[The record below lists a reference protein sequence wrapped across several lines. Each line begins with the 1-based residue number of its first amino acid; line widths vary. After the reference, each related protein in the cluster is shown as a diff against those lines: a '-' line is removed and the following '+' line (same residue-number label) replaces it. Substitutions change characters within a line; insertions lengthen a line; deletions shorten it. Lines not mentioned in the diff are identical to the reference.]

1 MGIPLTL
8 ISGYLGTGKTTL
20 INNLLRTTKKK
31 IALLVNDFG
40 DVNIDE
46 SLIEART
53 ESVMSI
59 AGGCVCCSY
68 GNELIET
75 LESMSSSKFLPDHIV
90 LEASGIALP
99 SKIIQTISLMD
110 FLSFH
115 GTVLLTDASRLT
127 SQLND
132 VYISDTISLQ
142 IEQHD
147 LLVLNKTDLL
157 SEDELSDCIDTVS
170 KRFEIRKFLKTVN
183 AHIEEKDMLLDF
195 DPSERDKSDKI
206 KLEKKQEHGFI
217 SSTIKPTGTIN
228 TDALSMLLQDPIYN
242 IERAKGFFKNNKGE
256 VCTIQYDGLTLRIEK
271 TEKNEKESVFVVIG
285 KKNFYNEKK
294 FVEKLNGIQTQ

>member
-53 ESVMSI
+53 ESVLNI

-75 LESMSSSKFLPDHIV
+75 LESMNSNEILPDHIV

-242 IERAKGFFKNNKGE
+242 IERAKGFFKNKTGE
-256 VCTIQYDGLTLRIEK
+256 ACTIQYDGLTLEIKK
-271 TEKNEKESVFVVIG
+271 TENEKDPVFVVIG
-285 KKNFYNEKK
+285 KKNFYNEKE
-294 FVEKLNGIQTQ
+294 FVEKLKSIQTQ

>member
-242 IERAKGFFKNNKGE
+242 IERAKGFFKNKRGE
-256 VCTIQYDGLTLRIEK
+256 ACTIQYDGLTLEIKK
-271 TEKNEKESVFVVIG
+271 TENEKDPVFVVIG
-285 KKNFYNEKK
+285 RKNFYNEKE
-294 FVEKLNGIQTQ
+294 FVEKLKSIQTQ

>member
-20 INNLLRTTKKK
+20 INQLLRTTKKK

-46 SLIEART
+46 SLIESRT
-53 ESVMSI
+53 DSLLSI

-75 LESMSSSKFLPDHIV
+75 LESMNSSEILPDHIV

-99 SKIIQTISLMD
+99 SKIIQTVSLMN

-115 GTVLLTDASRLT
+115 GTVLLADASRIQA
-127 SQLND
+127 QLND
-132 VYISDTISLQ
+132 VYISDTIRLQ
-142 IEQHD
+142 IQEHD
-147 LLVLNKTDLL
+147 LLVLNKTDLIGEEDL
-157 SEDELSDCIDTVS
+157 SNCMDVL
-170 KRFEIRKFLKTVN
+170 LKNFQIKKLLTTVN

-195 DPSERDKSDKI
+195 VPNEKHKGNEI
-206 KLEKKQEHGFI
+206 KLEKKMGHGFI
-217 SSTIKPTGTIN
+217 SSTIKPTGTIDA
-228 TDALSMLLQDPIYN
+228 DALGTLFRNPTYN
-242 IERAKGFFKNNKGE
+242 IERVKGFFKNKDGE
-256 VCTIQYDGLTLRIEK
+256 ACEIQYDGLTLKIEK
-271 TEKNEKESVFVVIG
+271 TKIKNDLVFVVIG
-285 KKNFYNEKK
+285 RKNFYNEQE
-294 FVEKLNGIQTQ
+294 FIEKLNSIQTQ

>member
-20 INNLLRTTKKK
+20 INQLLRTTKKK

-46 SLIEART
+46 SLIESRT
-53 ESVMSI
+53 DSLLSI

-75 LESMSSSKFLPDHIV
+75 LESMNSSEILPDHIV

-99 SKIIQTISLMD
+99 SKIIQTVSLMN

-115 GTVLLTDASRLT
+115 GTVLLTDASRIQA
-127 SQLND
+127 QLND
-132 VYISDTISLQ
+132 VYISDTIKLQ
-142 IEQHD
+142 IQEHD
-147 LLVLNKTDLL
+147 LLVLNKTDLIGEEDL
-157 SEDELSDCIDTVS
+157 SNCMDVL
-170 KRFEIRKFLKTVN
+170 LKNFQIKKLLTTVN

-195 DPSERDKSDKI
+195 VPNEKHKGNEI
-206 KLEKKQEHGFI
+206 KLEKKMGHGFI
-217 SSTIKPTGTIN
+217 SSTIKPTGTIDA
-228 TDALSMLLQDPIYN
+228 DALGTLFRNPTYN
-242 IERAKGFFKNNKGE
+242 IERAKGFFKNKDGE
-256 VCTIQYDGLTLRIEK
+256 ACEIQYDGLTLKIEK
-271 TEKNEKESVFVVIG
+271 TRIENDLVFVVIG
-285 KKNFYNEKK
+285 RKNFYNEQEFIK
-294 FVEKLNGIQTQ
+294 KLNSIQTQ

>member
-53 ESVMSI
+53 ESVLSI

-75 LESMSSSKFLPDHIV
+75 LESMNSNELLPDHIV

-115 GTVLLTDASRLT
+115 GTVLLTDASRLR

-132 VYISDTISLQ
+132 LYISDTISLQ

-157 SEDELSDCIDTVS
+157 EEDELLNCIDTLS

-183 AHIEEKDMLLDF
+183 AYIEEEDMLLDF
-195 DPSERDKSDKI
+195 GPSHKI
-206 KLEKKQEHGFI
+206 NLEKKQEHGFI
-217 SSTIKPTGTIN
+217 SSTIKPTGTMN
-228 TDALSMLLQDPIYN
+228 AEALSTLLRDPVYN
-242 IERAKGFFKNNKGE
+242 IERAKGFFKNKKGE
-256 VCTIQYDGLTLRIEK
+256 VCTIQYDGLTLEIEK
-271 TEKNEKESVFVVIG
+271 TENEKEPVFVVIG
-285 KKNFYNEKK
+285 KRNFYNEKD
-294 FVEKLNGIQTQ
+294 FIEKLRGIQTL

>member
-20 INNLLRTTKKK
+20 INNLLRTTNKR

-75 LESMSSSKFLPDHIV
+75 LESMSSSEFLPDHIV

-99 SKIIQTISLMD
+99 SKIIQTISLMN

-115 GTVLLTDASRLT
+115 GTVLLTDASRLQA
-127 SQLND
+127 QLND

-170 KRFEIRKFLKTVN
+170 KRFEIRKLLKTVN

-242 IERAKGFFKNNKGE
+242 IERAKGYFKDNKGE
-256 VCTIQYDGLTLRIEK
+256 VCVIQYDGLTLEIKK
-271 TEKNEKESVFVVIG
+271 TENEKDPVFVVIG
-285 KKNFYNEKK
+285 RKNFYNEKE
-294 FVEKLNGIQTQ
+294 FVEKLKSIQTQ

>member
-53 ESVMSI
+53 ESVLNI

-75 LESMSSSKFLPDHIV
+75 LESMNSNEILPDHIV

-110 FLSFH
+110 FLSFY
-115 GTVLLTDASRLT
+115 GTVLLTDASRLM

-157 SEDELSDCIDTVS
+157 KEAELLNCIDTIS

-183 AHIEEKDMLLDF
+183 AHIEEKDMLIDF
-195 DPSERDKSDKI
+195 GPSEKDKSDKI
-206 KLEKKQEHGFI
+206 KLEKKQEHEFI

-242 IERAKGFFKNNKGE
+242 IERAKGFFKNKKGE
-256 VCTIQYDGLTLRIEK
+256 ACTIQYDGLTLEIKK
-271 TEKNEKESVFVVIG
+271 TENEKDPVFVVIG
-285 KKNFYNEKK
+285 RKNFYNEKE
-294 FVEKLNGIQTQ
+294 FVEKLNSIQTQ

>member
-20 INNLLRTTKKK
+20 INQLLRTTKKK

-46 SLIEART
+46 SLIESRT
-53 ESVMSI
+53 DSLLSI

-75 LESMSSSKFLPDHIV
+75 LESMNSSEIQPDHIV

-99 SKIIQTISLMD
+99 SKIIQTVSLMN

-115 GTVLLTDASRLT
+115 GTVLLADASRIQA
-127 SQLND
+127 QLND
-132 VYISDTISLQ
+132 VYISDTIRLQ
-142 IEQHD
+142 IQEHD
-147 LLVLNKTDLL
+147 LLVLNKTDLIGEEDL
-157 SEDELSDCIDTVS
+157 SNCMDVL
-170 KRFEIRKFLKTVN
+170 LKNFQIKKLLTTVN

-195 DPSERDKSDKI
+195 VPNEKHKGNEI
-206 KLEKKQEHGFI
+206 KLEKKMGHGFI
-217 SSTIKPTGTIN
+217 SSTIKPTGTMD
-228 TDALSMLLQDPIYN
+228 TDALSTLLRNPTYN
-242 IERAKGFFKNNKGE
+242 IERAKGFFKNKNGE
-256 VCTIQYDGLTLRIEK
+256 ACEIQYDGLTLKIEK
-271 TEKNEKESVFVVIG
+271 TKIENDLVFVVIG
-285 KKNFYNEKK
+285 RKNFYNEQE
-294 FVEKLNGIQTQ
+294 FIEKLNSIQTQ

>member
-1 MGIPLTL
+1 MAIPLTL

-46 SLIEART
+46 SLIETRT
-53 ESVMSI
+53 DSVLSI

-75 LESMSSSKFLPDHIV
+75 LESMNANEILPDHIV

-99 SKIIQTISLMD
+99 SKIIQTISLME

-115 GTVLLTDASRLT
+115 GTVLLTDASRLR

-132 VYISDTISLQ
+132 LYISDTISLQ

-157 SEDELSDCIDTVS
+157 EEDELLNCIDTLS

-183 AHIEEKDMLLDF
+183 AYIEEEDMLLDF
-195 DPSERDKSDKI
+195 GPSHKI
-206 KLEKKQEHGFI
+206 NLEKKQEHGFI
-217 SSTIKPTGTIN
+217 SSTIKPTGTMN
-228 TDALSMLLQDPIYN
+228 AEALSTLLRDPVYN
-242 IERAKGFFKNNKGE
+242 IERAKGFFKNKKGE
-256 VCTIQYDGLTLRIEK
+256 VCTIQYDGLTLKIEK

-285 KKNFYNEKK
+285 KKNFYNEKE

>member
-20 INNLLRTTKKK
+20 INQLLRTTKKK

-46 SLIEART
+46 SLIESRT
-53 ESVMSI
+53 DSLLSI

-75 LESMSSSKFLPDHIV
+75 LESMNSSEIQPDHIV

-99 SKIIQTISLMD
+99 SKIIQTVSLMN

-115 GTVLLTDASRLT
+115 GTVLLADASRIQA
-127 SQLND
+127 QLND
-132 VYISDTISLQ
+132 VYISDTIRLQ
-142 IEQHD
+142 IQEHD
-147 LLVLNKTDLL
+147 LLVLNKTDLIGEEDL
-157 SEDELSDCIDTVS
+157 SNCMDVL
-170 KRFEIRKFLKTVN
+170 LKNFQIKKLLTTVN

-195 DPSERDKSDKI
+195 VPNEKYKGNEI
-206 KLEKKQEHGFI
+206 KLDKKMGHGFI
-217 SSTIKPTGTIN
+217 SSTIKATGTIDAN
-228 TDALSMLLQDPIYN
+228 ALSTLFRNPTYN
-242 IERAKGFFKNNKGE
+242 IERAKGFFKNKDGE
-256 VCTIQYDGLTLRIEK
+256 ACEIQYDGLTLKIEK
-271 TEKNEKESVFVVIG
+271 TKIENDLVFVVIG
-285 KKNFYNEKK
+285 RKNFYNEQE
-294 FVEKLNGIQTQ
+294 FIEKLNSIQTQ

>member
-53 ESVMSI
+53 DSVLSI

-75 LESMSSSKFLPDHIV
+75 LESMNSNEILPDHIV

-115 GTVLLTDASRLT
+115 GTVLLTDASRLR

-132 VYISDTISLQ
+132 LYISDTISLQ

-157 SEDELSDCIDTVS
+157 KEDELLNCIDTLS

-183 AHIEEKDMLLDF
+183 AYIEEEDMLLDF
-195 DPSERDKSDKI
+195 GPSHKI
-206 KLEKKQEHGFI
+206 NLEKKQEHGFI
-217 SSTIKPTGTIN
+217 SSTIKPTGTMN
-228 TDALSMLLQDPIYN
+228 AEALSTLLRDPVYN
-242 IERAKGFFKNNKGE
+242 IERAKGFFKNKKGE
-256 VCTIQYDGLTLRIEK
+256 VCTIQYDGLTLKIEK

-285 KKNFYNEKK
+285 KKNFYNEKE

>member
-53 ESVMSI
+53 DSVLSI

-75 LESMSSSKFLPDHIV
+75 LESMNSNEILPDHIV

-115 GTVLLTDASRLT
+115 GTVLLTDASRLR

-132 VYISDTISLQ
+132 LYISDTISLQ

-157 SEDELSDCIDTVS
+157 KEDELLNCIDTLS

-183 AHIEEKDMLLDF
+183 AYIEEEDMLLDF
-195 DPSERDKSDKI
+195 GPSHKI
-206 KLEKKQEHGFI
+206 NLEKKQEHGFI
-217 SSTIKPTGTIN
+217 SSTIKPTGTMN
-228 TDALSMLLQDPIYN
+228 AEALSTLLRDPVYN
-242 IERAKGFFKNNKGE
+242 IERAKGFFKNKKGE
-256 VCTIQYDGLTLRIEK
+256 VCTIQYDGLTLKIEK
-271 TEKNEKESVFVVIG
+271 TEKNEKDPVFVVIG
-285 KKNFYNEKK
+285 KKNFYNEKE

>member
-53 ESVMSI
+53 DSVLSI

-75 LESMSSSKFLPDHIV
+75 LESMNSNEILPDHIV

-115 GTVLLTDASRLT
+115 GTVLLTDASRLR

-132 VYISDTISLQ
+132 LYISDTISLQ

-157 SEDELSDCIDTVS
+157 KEDELLHCIDTLS

-183 AHIEEKDMLLDF
+183 AYIEEEDMLLDF
-195 DPSERDKSDKI
+195 GPSHKI
-206 KLEKKQEHGFI
+206 NLEKKQEHGFI
-217 SSTIKPTGTIN
+217 SSTIKPTGTMN
-228 TDALSMLLQDPIYN
+228 AEALSTLLRDPVYN
-242 IERAKGFFKNNKGE
+242 IERAKGFFKNKKGE
-256 VCTIQYDGLTLRIEK
+256 VCTIQYDGLTLKIEK

-285 KKNFYNEKK
+285 KKNFYNEKE

>member
-53 ESVMSI
+53 DSVLSI

-75 LESMSSSKFLPDHIV
+75 LESMNSNEILPDHIV

-110 FLSFH
+110 FLSFY
-115 GTVLLTDASRLT
+115 GTVLLTDASRLR

-132 VYISDTISLQ
+132 LYISDTISLQ

-157 SEDELSDCIDTVS
+157 EEDELLNCIDTLS

-183 AHIEEKDMLLDF
+183 AYIEEEDMLLDF
-195 DPSERDKSDKI
+195 GPSHKI
-206 KLEKKQEHGFI
+206 NLEKKQEHGFI
-217 SSTIKPTGTIN
+217 SSTIKPTGTMN
-228 TDALSMLLQDPIYN
+228 AEALSTLLRDPVYN
-242 IERAKGFFKNNKGE
+242 IERAKGFFKNKKGE
-256 VCTIQYDGLTLRIEK
+256 VCTIQYDGLTLKIEK
-271 TEKNEKESVFVVIG
+271 TEKNEKDPVFVVIG
-285 KKNFYNEKK
+285 KKNFYNEKE

>member
-20 INNLLRTTKKK
+20 INQLLRTTKKK

-46 SLIEART
+46 SLIESRT
-53 ESVMSI
+53 DSLLSI

-75 LESMSSSKFLPDHIV
+75 LESMNSSEIQPDHIV

-99 SKIIQTISLMD
+99 SKIIQTVSLMN

-115 GTVLLTDASRLT
+115 GTVLLADASRIQA
-127 SQLND
+127 QLND
-132 VYISDTISLQ
+132 VYISDTIRLQ
-142 IEQHD
+142 IQEHD
-147 LLVLNKTDLL
+147 LLVLNKTDLIGEEDL
-157 SEDELSDCIDTVS
+157 SNCMDVL
-170 KRFEIRKFLKTVN
+170 LKNFQIKKLLTTVN

-195 DPSERDKSDKI
+195 VPNEKHKGNEI
-206 KLEKKQEHGFI
+206 KLEKKMGHGFI
-217 SSTIKPTGTIN
+217 SSTIKPTGTID
-228 TDALSMLLQDPIYN
+228 TDALSTLLRNPTYN
-242 IERAKGFFKNNKGE
+242 IERAKGFFKNKDGE
-256 VCTIQYDGLTLRIEK
+256 ACEIQYDGLNLKIEK
-271 TEKNEKESVFVVIG
+271 TKIKNDLVFVVIG
-285 KKNFYNEKK
+285 RKNFYNEQE
-294 FVEKLNGIQTQ
+294 FIEKLNSIQTQ

>member
-46 SLIEART
+46 SLIETRT
-53 ESVMSI
+53 DSVLSI

-75 LESMSSSKFLPDHIV
+75 LESMNSNEILPDHIV

-115 GTVLLTDASRLT
+115 GTVLLTDASRLR

-132 VYISDTISLQ
+132 LYISDTISLQ

-157 SEDELSDCIDTVS
+157 KEDELLNCIDTLS

-183 AHIEEKDMLLDF
+183 AYIEEEDMLLDF
-195 DPSERDKSDKI
+195 GPSHKI
-206 KLEKKQEHGFI
+206 NLEKKQEHGFI
-217 SSTIKPTGTIN
+217 SSTIKPTGTMN
-228 TDALSMLLQDPIYN
+228 AEALSTLLRDPVYN
-242 IERAKGFFKNNKGE
+242 IERAKGFFKNKKGE
-256 VCTIQYDGLTLRIEK
+256 VCTIQYDGLTLKIEK

-285 KKNFYNEKK
+285 KKNFYNEKE
-294 FVEKLNGIQTQ
+294 FIEKLNGIQTQ

>member
-53 ESVMSI
+53 ESLMSI

-110 FLSFH
+110 FFSFH

-242 IERAKGFFKNNKGE
+242 IERAKGFFKDNKGE
-256 VCTIQYDGLTLRIEK
+256 VCVIQYDGLTLEIKK
-271 TEKNEKESVFVVIG
+271 TENEKDPVFVVIG
-285 KKNFYNEKK
+285 KKNFYNEKE
-294 FVEKLNGIQTQ
+294 FVEKLNSIQTQ

>member
-1 MGIPLTL
+1 L

-53 ESVMSI
+53 DSVLSI

-68 GNELIET
+68 GNDLIET
-75 LESMSSSKFLPDHIV
+75 LESMNSNEILPDHIV

-115 GTVLLTDASRLT
+115 GTVLLTDASRLR

-132 VYISDTISLQ
+132 LYISDTISLQ

-157 SEDELSDCIDTVS
+157 KEDELLNCIDTPS

-183 AHIEEKDMLLDF
+183 AYIEEEDMLLDF
-195 DPSERDKSDKI
+195 GPSHKI
-206 KLEKKQEHGFI
+206 NLEKKQEHGFI
-217 SSTIKPTGTIN
+217 SSTIKPTGTMN
-228 TDALSMLLQDPIYN
+228 AEALSTLLRDPVYN
-242 IERAKGFFKNNKGE
+242 IERAKGFFKNKKGE
-256 VCTIQYDGLTLRIEK
+256 VCTIQYDGLTLKIEK

-285 KKNFYNEKK
+285 KKNFYNEKE

>member
-20 INNLLRTTKKK
+20 INNLLRTTKKR

-53 ESVMSI
+53 ETVMSI

-75 LESMSSSKFLPDHIV
+75 LESMSSSEFLPDHIV

-99 SKIIQTISLMD
+99 SKIIQTISLMN

-115 GTVLLTDASRLT
+115 GTVLLTDASRLQE
-127 SQLND
+127 QLDD
-132 VYISDTISLQ
+132 VYISDTIGLQ
-142 IEQHD
+142 IDQHD
-147 LLVLNKTDLL
+147 LLILNKIDLLKEDDLSNCIDLL
-157 SEDELSDCIDTVS
+157 SE
-170 KRFEIRKFLKTVN
+170 RFEIRKFLKTVN
-183 AHIEEKDMLLDF
+183 AYIEEKDMLLDF
-195 DPSERDKSDKI
+195 APSEKVKSDKI
-206 KLEKKQEHGFI
+206 KLEKKHPYEFI
-217 SSTIKPTGTIN
+217 SSTIKPSGTIN
-228 TDALSMLLQDPIYN
+228 ADTLSTLLQDPMYN
-242 IERAKGFFKNNKGE
+242 IERAKGFFKDNKGE
-256 VCTIQYDGLTLRIEK
+256 LCTIQYDGLTLEIKKAE
-271 TEKNEKESVFVVIG
+271 NEKDPVFVVIG
-285 KKNFYNEKK
+285 KKNFYNEKE
-294 FVEKLNGIQTQ
+294 FVEKFNTIQTK

>member
-1 MGIPLTL
+1 VGIPLTL

-53 ESVMSI
+53 DSVLSI

-75 LESMSSSKFLPDHIV
+75 LESMNSNEILPDHIV

-115 GTVLLTDASRLT
+115 GTVLLTDASRLR

-132 VYISDTISLQ
+132 IYISDTISLQ

-157 SEDELSDCIDTVS
+157 KEDELLNCIDTLS

-183 AHIEEKDMLLDF
+183 AYIEEEDMLLDF
-195 DPSERDKSDKI
+195 GPSHKI
-206 KLEKKQEHGFI
+206 NLEKKQEHGFI
-217 SSTIKPTGTIN
+217 SSTIKPTGTMN
-228 TDALSMLLQDPIYN
+228 AEALSTLLRDPVYN
-242 IERAKGFFKNNKGE
+242 IERAKGFFKNKKGE
-256 VCTIQYDGLTLRIEK
+256 VCTIQYDGLTLKIEK

-285 KKNFYNEKK
+285 KKNFYNEKE

>member
-20 INNLLRTTKKK
+20 INQLLRTTKKK

-46 SLIEART
+46 SLIESRT
-53 ESVMSI
+53 DSLLSI

-75 LESMSSSKFLPDHIV
+75 LESMNSGEILPEHIV

-99 SKIIQTISLMD
+99 SKIIQTISLMN

-115 GTVLLTDASRLT
+115 GTVLLTDASRIQA
-127 SQLND
+127 QLND
-132 VYISDTISLQ
+132 VYIGDTIRLQ
-142 IEQHD
+142 IQEHD
-147 LLVLNKTDLL
+147 LLVLNKTDLIGEEAL
-157 SEDELSDCIDTVS
+157 SNCMDALLNN
-170 KRFEIRKFLKTVN
+170 FQIRKLLTTVN

-195 DPSERDKSDKI
+195 VPNEKYKSNEI
-206 KLEKKQEHGFI
+206 KLEEKMGHGFI
-217 SSTIKPTGTIN
+217 SSTIKPTGTID
-228 TDALSMLLQDPIYN
+228 TDALSTLLRNPTYN
-242 IERAKGFFKNNKGE
+242 IERAKGFFKNKNGE
-256 VCTIQYDGLTLRIEK
+256 ACEIQYDGLNLKVEK
-271 TEKNEKESVFVVIG
+271 TKIKNDLVFVVIG
-285 KKNFYNEKK
+285 RKNFYNEQE
-294 FVEKLNGIQTQ
+294 FIEKLKSIQTQ

>member
-53 ESVMSI
+53 DSVLSI

-75 LESMSSSKFLPDHIV
+75 LESMNSNEILPDHIV

-115 GTVLLTDASRLT
+115 GTVLLTDASRLR

-132 VYISDTISLQ
+132 LYISDTISLQ

-157 SEDELSDCIDTVS
+157 EEDELLNCIDTLS

-183 AHIEEKDMLLDF
+183 AYIEEKDMLLDF
-195 DPSERDKSDKI
+195 GPSHKI
-206 KLEKKQEHGFI
+206 NIEKKQEHEFI
-217 SSTIKPTGTIN
+217 SSTIKPTGTMN
-228 TDALSMLLQDPIYN
+228 AEALSTLLRDPVYN
-242 IERAKGFFKNNKGE
+242 IERAKGFFKNKKGE
-256 VCTIQYDGLTLRIEK
+256 VCTIQYDGLTLKIEK

-285 KKNFYNEKK
+285 KKNFYNEKE

>member
-40 DVNIDE
+40 DINIDE

-53 ESVMSI
+53 DSVLSI

-75 LESMSSSKFLPDHIV
+75 LESMNSNEILPDHIV

-115 GTVLLTDASRLT
+115 GTVLLTDASRLR

-132 VYISDTISLQ
+132 IYISDTISLQ

-157 SEDELSDCIDTVS
+157 KEDELSKCIDTLS

-183 AHIEEKDMLLDF
+183 AYIEEEDMLLDF
-195 DPSERDKSDKI
+195 GPSHKI
-206 KLEKKQEHGFI
+206 NLEKKQEHGFI
-217 SSTIKPTGTIN
+217 SSTIKPTGTMN
-228 TDALSMLLQDPIYN
+228 AEALSTLLRDPVYN
-242 IERAKGFFKNNKGE
+242 IERAKGFFKNKKGE
-256 VCTIQYDGLTLRIEK
+256 VCTIQYDGLTLKIEK

-285 KKNFYNEKK
+285 KKNFYNEKE

>member
-53 ESVMSI
+53 DSVLSI

-75 LESMSSSKFLPDHIV
+75 LESMNSNEILPDHIV

-99 SKIIQTISLMD
+99 SKIIQTISLME

-115 GTVLLTDASRLT
+115 GTVLLTDASRLR

-132 VYISDTISLQ
+132 LYISDTISLQ

-157 SEDELSDCIDTVS
+157 KEDELLNCIDTLS

-195 DPSERDKSDKI
+195 GPSHKI
-206 KLEKKQEHGFI
+206 NLEKKQEHGFI
-217 SSTIKPTGTIN
+217 SSTIKPIGTMN
-228 TDALSMLLQDPIYN
+228 AEALSTLLRDPVYN
-242 IERAKGFFKNNKGE
+242 IERAKGFFKNKKGE
-256 VCTIQYDGLTLRIEK
+256 VCTIQYDGLTLKIEK

-285 KKNFYNEKK
+285 KKNFYNEKE

>member
-20 INNLLRTTKKK
+20 INNLLRTTKKR

-40 DVNIDE
+40 DINIDE

-75 LESMSSSKFLPDHIV
+75 LESMSSSDFLPDHIV

-99 SKIIQTISLMD
+99 SKIIQTISLMN

-115 GTVLLTDASRLT
+115 GTVLLTDASRLQA
-127 SQLND
+127 QLDD
-132 VYISDTISLQ
+132 VYISDTIGLQ

-157 SEDELSDCIDTVS
+157 EEDELSNCIDTLL

-183 AHIEEKDMLLDF
+183 AYIEEKDMLIDF
-195 DPSERDKSDKI
+195 GPSDKI

-228 TDALSMLLQDPIYN
+228 ADALSTLLQDPVYN
-242 IERAKGFFKNNKGE
+242 IERAKGFFKNKKGE
-256 VCTIQYDGLTLRIEK
+256 VCTIQYDGLTLKIEK
-271 TEKNEKESVFVVIG
+271 TENEKESVFVVIG
-285 KKNFYNEKK
+285 KKNFYNEKD
-294 FVEKLNGIQTQ
+294 FIEKLHSIQT

>member
-53 ESVMSI
+53 DSVLSI

-75 LESMSSSKFLPDHIV
+75 LESMNSNEILPDHIV

-115 GTVLLTDASRLT
+115 GTVLLTDASRLR

-132 VYISDTISLQ
+132 LYISDTISLQ

-157 SEDELSDCIDTVS
+157 KEDELLHCIDALS

-183 AHIEEKDMLLDF
+183 AYIEEKDMLLDF
-195 DPSERDKSDKI
+195 GPSHKI
-206 KLEKKQEHGFI
+206 NIEKKQEHGFI
-217 SSTIKPTGTIN
+217 SSTIKPTGTMN
-228 TDALSMLLQDPIYN
+228 AEALSTLLRDPVYN
-242 IERAKGFFKNNKGE
+242 IERAKGFFKNKKGE
-256 VCTIQYDGLTLRIEK
+256 VCTIQYDGLTLKIEK

-285 KKNFYNEKK
+285 KKNFYNEKE

>member
-53 ESVMSI
+53 DSVLSI

-75 LESMSSSKFLPDHIV
+75 LESMNSNEILPDHIV

-115 GTVLLTDASRLT
+115 GTVLLTDASRLR

-132 VYISDTISLQ
+132 LYISDTISLQ
-142 IEQHD
+142 IKQHD

-157 SEDELSDCIDTVS
+157 TEDELLNCIHTLS

-195 DPSERDKSDKI
+195 GPSERDKSDKI
-206 KLEKKQEHGFI
+206 KLEKKQEHEF
-217 SSTIKPTGTIN
+217 
-228 TDALSMLLQDPIYN
+228 LSLIH
-242 IERAKGFFKNNKGE
+242 I
-256 VCTIQYDGLTLRIEK
+256 
-271 TEKNEKESVFVVIG
+271 
-285 KKNFYNEKK
+285 
-294 FVEKLNGIQTQ
+294 

>member
-20 INNLLRTTKKK
+20 INQLLRTTKKK

-46 SLIEART
+46 SLIESRT
-53 ESVMSI
+53 DSLLSI

-75 LESMSSSKFLPDHIV
+75 LESMNSSKILPDHIV

-99 SKIIQTISLMD
+99 SKIIQTVSLMN

-115 GTVLLTDASRLT
+115 GTVLLTDASRIQA
-127 SQLND
+127 QLND
-132 VYISDTISLQ
+132 VYISDTIRLQ
-142 IEQHD
+142 IQEHD
-147 LLVLNKTDLL
+147 LLVLNKTDLIGEEDL
-157 SEDELSDCIDTVS
+157 SNCMDVL
-170 KRFEIRKFLKTVN
+170 LKNFQIKKLLTTVN

-195 DPSERDKSDKI
+195 VPNEKHKGNEI
-206 KLEKKQEHGFI
+206 KLEKKMGHGFI
-217 SSTIKPTGTIN
+217 SSTIKPTGTID
-228 TDALSMLLQDPIYN
+228 TDALSTLLRNPTYN
-242 IERAKGFFKNNKGE
+242 IERAKGFFKNKNGE
-256 VCTIQYDGLTLRIEK
+256 ACEIQYDGLTLKIEK
-271 TEKNEKESVFVVIG
+271 TKIENDLVFVVIG
-285 KKNFYNEKK
+285 RKNFYNEQE
-294 FVEKLNGIQTQ
+294 FIEKLKSIQTQ

>member
-53 ESVMSI
+53 DSVLSI

-75 LESMSSSKFLPDHIV
+75 LESMNSNEILPDHIV

-115 GTVLLTDASRLT
+115 GTVLLTDASRLR

-132 VYISDTISLQ
+132 LYISDTISLQ

-157 SEDELSDCIDTVS
+157 KEDELSKCIDTLS

-195 DPSERDKSDKI
+195 APSEKDKSDKI
-206 KLEKKQEHGFI
+206 NLEKKQAHEFI

-228 TDALSMLLQDPIYN
+228 AEELSTLLQDPVYN
-242 IERAKGFFKNNKGE
+242 IERAKGFFKNKKGE
-256 VCTIQYDGLTLRIEK
+256 VCTIQYDGLTLKIEQ
-271 TEKNEKESVFVVIG
+271 TENEKESVFVVIG
-285 KKNFYNEKK
+285 KKNFYNEKD
-294 FVEKLNGIQTQ
+294 FIEKLDSIQTY